1 VEIEA
6 HLSKEIAMLEFVWLI
21 PLFPA
26 IGFTI
31 NGLLGRHINR
41 KAVGPIACA
50 AIGLSAVFSSLLL
63 FSLLKE
69 PDHFFEKDIFDW
81 IVSGQL
87 EVTIGYQVDALS
99 IVMALVV
106 CWVSFLIHVYSI
118 GYMQNDPG
126 YPRYFTYLNLFV
138 FMMLNLILANNFLLM
153 FVGWEGVGLCSYLLI
168 GFWFEKNSA
177 SNAGKKAFVVNR
189 VGDFGF
195 LLGIFL
201 LVTYFGTLNFS
212 QIFSMAP
219 EVLTTATA
227 TAVAILLFIG
237 AMGKSAQLPLYVW
250 LPDAMEGPTPVSSL
264 IHAATMVTAGVYMV
278 ARCSVIYE
286 MAPVALT
293 IVATLGVL
301 TAIYAASI
309 GFAQNDIKKV
319 LAYSTIS
326 QLGYMFL
333 GVGVGAYTAGI
344 FHLMTHAFFKGLLFL
359 AAGSVMHAMS
369 GELDMRKMGGL
380 RRLTPVT
387 FWTFLIATLAIAGF
401 PPLSGFFSKDEILWH
416 AFKQNRILW
425 AVGFIAAGMTSFY
438 MFRAVFMTFFG
449 ESRAPEEV
457 KKHIHESP
465 RIMTLPLVVL
475 AILSIAGGWIGIPH
489 ALKGVNRFNQ
499 FLSTAIKVSHETAEH
514 ASSKAQVLL
523 ASNEPLAGVV
533 THGVESAHGA
543 VDPMEYVLMVAS
555 VAIALVGLAVA
566 YLFYVKKPALRER
579 LVASWRAPYQIIL
592 DKYYVDE
599 IYQFLFVDSLK
610 ALGKGMWRGV
620 DTFLIDGAVNGVA
633 YTVRILSNLVR
644 RIQNGLVQTYAL
656 SMVVGGL
663 VIMGYY
669 VIRAV
674 FF

>member
-1 VEIEA
+1 
-6 HLSKEIAMLEFVWLI
+6 MLEFVWLI

-26 IGFTI
+26 VGFVI
-31 NGLLGRHINR
+31 NGLFGRRISR
-41 KAVGPIACA
+41 KVVGPIACA
-50 AIGLSAVFSSLLL
+50 AIGLSAIFSAFMFIALLYQ
-63 FSLLKE
+63 
-69 PDHFFEKDIFDW
+69 PDRFFEKDIFAW
-81 IVSGQL
+81 IVSGEL
-87 EVTIGYQVDALS
+87 RVTVGYQIDALS

-106 CWVSFLIHVYSI
+106 SWVSFFIHIYSV
-118 GYMQNDPG
+118 GYMHDDPG

-168 GFWFEKNSA
+168 GFWFEKDSA
-177 SNAGKKAFVVNR
+177 ANAGKKAFIVNR

-201 LVTYFGTLNFS
+201 LVAYFGTLNFS
-212 QIFSMAP
+212 EVFAKAP
-219 EVLTTATA
+219 HALTAATA
-227 TAVAILLFIG
+227 TTIAILLFIG
-237 AMGKSAQLPLYVW
+237 ATGKSAQLPLYVW

-278 ARCSVIYE
+278 ARCSVIFE
-286 MAPVALT
+286 MAPAAQA
-293 IVATLGVL
+293 IVAIVGAL
-301 TAIYAASI
+301 TAIFAASI

-333 GVGVGAYTAGI
+333 AVGVGAYTAGI

-359 AAGSVMHAMS
+359 GAGSVMHAMS

-380 RRLTPVT
+380 RKLTPVT
-387 FWTFLIATLAIAGF
+387 FWTFLIATIAIAGF

-416 AFKQNRILW
+416 AFQRNPVLW
-425 AVGFIAAGMTSFY
+425 LIGFVAAGMTSFY

-449 ESRAPEEV
+449 TSRASKET

-465 RIMTLPLVVL
+465 RIMTVPLMILAVL
-475 AILSIAGGWIGIPH
+475 SVIGGWIGIPH
-489 ALKGVNRFNQ
+489 ALGGANRFHQ
-499 FLSTAIKVSHETAEH
+499 FLSSAIKTTHGAAEH
-514 ASSKAQVLL
+514 GAAKAYVLL
-523 ASNEPLAGVV
+523 ASNEPAAEVAK
-533 THGVESAHGA
+533 HGTEAAHDA
-543 VDPMEYVLMVAS
+543 VDPTEYVLMILS
-555 VAIALVGLAVA
+555 VAIAVVGLALA
-566 YLFYVKKPALRER
+566 YLLYLRKPILLER
-579 LVASWRAPYQIIL
+579 FVDSWRRLYRTVQ

-610 ALGKGMWRGV
+610 GLGTGLWKGV
-620 DTFLIDGAVNGVA
+620 DAYLIDGGVNGVA
-633 YTVRILSNLVR
+633 HVTRGLSGLVR
-644 RIQNGLVQTYAL
+644 QIQNGLVQSYAL

-663 VIMGYY
+663 VVMGYF
-669 VIRAV
+669 VIRAI